1 MKRPERVAELESE
14 RRATAQDAKAV
25 MIRAVRSE
33 RELTHQERHDLDRRR
48 RRTRSLEDQIQ
59 ALLEDA

>member
-14 RRATAQDAKAV
+14 RRETAQDAKAE
-25 MIRAVRSE
+25 MLRAVRSE
-33 RELTHQERHDLDRRR
+33 RQLTHQERHDLDRLR

>member
-14 RRATAQDAKAV
+14 RRAAAQDAKAV
-25 MIRAVRSE
+25 MLRAVRSE
-33 RELTHQERHDLDRRR
+33 RELTPEERHDLDRLR

-59 ALLEDA
+59 ALIEDA